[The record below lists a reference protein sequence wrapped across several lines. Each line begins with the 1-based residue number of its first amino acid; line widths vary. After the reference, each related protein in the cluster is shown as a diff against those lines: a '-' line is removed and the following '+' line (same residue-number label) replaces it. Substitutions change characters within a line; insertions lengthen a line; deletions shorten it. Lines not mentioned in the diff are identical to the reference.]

1 MKIWKSRKNSSIQ
14 KFAILKNGLYNLY
27 KESNPEA
34 VLDYQRVYNNS
45 HRDRGRSFDEL
56 SKEEIY
62 EMLYHDSIT
71 GYYNWTHMWHELD
84 PKKLRITPMNS
95 FILTSRILEP
105 STMSM
110 VTV

>member
-1 MKIWKSRKNSSIQ
+1 M
-14 KFAILKNGLYNLY
+14 
-27 KESNPEA
+27 
-34 VLDYQRVYNNS
+34 DYQRVYNNS

-84 PKKLRITPMNS
+84 PKKTKDYTYEFVHFDIKDFRTINDVYGHGLANDV
-95 FILTSRILEP
+95 LK
-105 STMSM
+105 M
-110 VTV
+110 VCQHIDKQDW